1 MPVVME
7 TDGAIV
13 DGHLYVF
20 GGYDEDVIKIFKCK
34 IGKEWTELNLLPKP
48 LSLHEVVQYGKYIIL
63 VSDFILRISEL
74 SNTENEE

>member
-20 GGYDEDVIKIFKCK
+20 GGYDRASLSKVFKYKISK
-34 IGKEWTELNLLPKP
+34 KEWTELNLLPKP

-63 VSDFILRISEL
+63 VSDFILRI
-74 SNTENEE
+74 N